1 MDVYA
6 CGLIYWEILT
16 WAEAG
21 YPYHNLSEHQLYEAV
36 RDKEERPPLDRLKK
50 YPGSLIALIQEMWR
64 KDPKKVKKKT
74 PPITFQR
81 LKKFGYCYRRLTHRL
96 HAGHSIIAS
105 IYVVCC
111 RPSRRVPG
119 INSVLELLYTF
130 VHFDPFQE
138 ENKNSLSPIYQH
150 QATGLKFMHNVS
162 LLGVLL
168 SNSSFHKCSNWRSRA
183 VGCSRPCTYLD
194 RSTLAQNFRLSLHC
208 RRHTYTPKE

>member
-1 MDVYA
+1 MGRGRIPIPQLERAPTVRSCPRQGRATTSRQAQEVPWLAYRSHPGDVA
-6 CGLIYWEILT
+6 
-16 WAEAG
+16 
-21 YPYHNLSEHQLYEAV
+21 
-36 RDKEERPPLDRLKK
+36 KRP
-50 YPGSLIALIQEMWR
+50 QEG
-64 KDPKKVKKKT
+64 KKKKS
-74 PPITFQR
+74 PITFQR

-150 QATGLKFMHNVS
+150 QAIGLKFMHNVS

-168 SNSSFHKCSNWRSRA
+168 SNSSFHRCSNWRSRA
-183 VGCSRPCTYLD
+183 VDAGRMSKAMHHVSRPIHPC
-194 RSTLAQNFRLSLHC
+194 AKLSV
-208 RRHTYTPKE
+208 